1 MREHSP
7 VLGRIRGDERLSRGT
22 SQLLLLIA
30 EEGHLVDVEVVA
42 GDEGRGFQLVDR
54 LVRSWGLELDGQ
66 QDEL

>member
-1 MREHSP
+1 M
-7 VLGRIRGDERLSRGT
+7 
-22 SQLLLLIA
+22 LLLIA